1 MRRMTVLSLAV
12 AIAIAFVVVQPAAS
26 EVRLDI
32 GVMVPRGAGL
42 TLGGSTTTT
51 LGENLGSWP
60 FIPLP
65 EAGIYYQGDLG
76 MFKLGI
82 GARAYS
88 VILETILWP
97 NAFAE
102 LDLGKVAIEA
112 QIGGGAFLMLG
123 MLPTEFQTGKV
134 FIPDVSAWFKIGKK
148 GNFRL
153 GGGMIGLYA
162 TEAFGDAMPFLFYLG
177 GKASL
182 LL

>member
-1 MRRMTVLSLAV
+1 MRRMTVLFPAV
-12 AIAIAFVVVQPAAS
+12 AIAFAFAVVVPAAS

-51 LGENLGSWP
+51 LGSNLGNWP

-76 MFKLGI
+76 MLKLGI

-88 VILETILWP
+88 VLLETILWP
-97 NAFAE
+97 NGYAE

-112 QIGGGAFLMLG
+112 QMGGGAFLMLG
-123 MLPTEFQTGKV
+123 MLPTKFETGKV

-153 GGGMIGLYA
+153 GGGFIGLYVPD
-162 TEAFGDAMPFLFYLG
+162 AFGDVMPFLLYLG